1 MEIKS
6 LFYFKPIKNRFFNH
20 WEKILKGGVKTG
32 KGFSFFLKKNCRGGG
47 GGGGGGI
54 IIYCMYLF
62 LKFYFISHYLAEE
75 S

>member
-1 MEIKS
+1 LKS
-6 LFYFKPIKNRFFNH
+6 
-20 WEKILKGGVKTG
+20 GVKTG
-32 KGFSFFLKKNCRGGG
+32 KGFSFLKKKNCRGR

-62 LKFYFISHYLAEE
+62 FKFYFISHYLEIE

>member
-47 GGGGGGI
+47 GGGI

>member
-1 MEIKS
+1 
-6 LFYFKPIKNRFFNH
+6 
-20 WEKILKGGVKTG
+20 LKGGVKTG

-47 GGGGGGI
+47 GGGI

-62 LKFYFISHYLAEE
+62 FKFYFISHYLAVE